1 MTDKSWRSK
10 ALKIVGGVVKSPT
23 NTVIYWWQSLVDV
36 TELRRRTGQEHKVRC
51 AMTWWC
57 PSAQRETGSWWV
69 VGSARCE
76 GLGTLQ
82 GRWTSW
88 TVDQARRRMPVL
100 KVTISV
106 GSAVWPIIIVTTSRV
121 ARSTGLTRSRTA
133 AKCHRVSGHNA
144 SNFVAA
150 LSRLQLTATIEITGI
165 NAVFD
170 LFHLNAMTRFTCI
183 CHCKQDL

>member
-106 GSAVWPIIIVTTSRV
+106 GSAWRRLTDHCHNEPCRQVNWSNTVTHCCQVSSCQRPQRFELRRCSIT
-121 ARSTGLTRSRTA
+121 TTA
-133 AKCHRVSGHNA
+133 DCDDRNYRH
-144 SNFVAA
+144 
-150 LSRLQLTATIEITGI
+150 
-165 NAVFD
+165 
-170 LFHLNAMTRFTCI
+170 
-183 CHCKQDL
+183 